1 MVALRFRSLWVNNG
15 DTANRTARLIRLSS
29 SRTLPGHEWESM
41 EILACSVKPEVSTR
55 ISSEC
60 CSRKKSASGN
70 ISSGHSERGLAYLKL
85 GETVVQILPETSLLY
100 GTLHILVGSRQ
111 YPYIGFKFFAAAHWT
126 IHSFLQYPEQQC
138 LHFWR
143 HVSDLVKEE
152 RTALGRLK
160 IPGSI
165 LFRIGKRPCT
175 WPKNSDAASSP
186 GYNHSSPPQKACP
199 YARYAVGSAV
209 RQILSRYRSVQG
221 S

>member
-1 MVALRFRSLWVNNG
+1 MVLR
-15 DTANRTARLIRLSS
+15 
-29 SRTLPGHEWESM
+29 H
-41 EILACSVKPEVSTR
+41 
-55 ISSEC
+55 
-60 CSRKKSASGN
+60 SG
-70 ISSGHSERGLAYLKL
+70 R
-85 GETVVQILPETSLLY
+85 V
-100 GTLHILVGSRQ
+100 GT
-111 YPYIGFKFFAAAHWT
+111 
-126 IHSFLQYPEQQC
+126 SFLQYPEQQC

-165 LFRIGKRPCT
+165 LFCIGKRPLHVAEELRCGKF
-175 WPKNSDAASSP
+175 PP